1 MNATQLQSAVE
12 KSNELFAKL
21 KEKYHGLK
29 GNLVFSSPYGQCELT
44 DNLADILKYF
54 PQMIVDCKHKAKGLQ
69 LWQKINDIES
79 ENKKN
84 VGNPKSSEK
93 FKFQLDDTVKNM
105 EVNGDTFVEIR
116 FKGTYLDLIFE
127 LQKDELI
134 SQEHTP
140 QTKAS
145 IRIVLGTLKDLQ

>member
-21 KEKYHGLK
+21 KEKYHSLK
-29 GNLVFSSPYGQCELT
+29 GNMVFSSPYGQCELT
-44 DNLADILKYF
+44 TNLAEILNFSPK
-54 PQMIVDCKHKAKGLQ
+54 MIVDCSQKEKGLH
-69 LWQKINDIES
+69 LLQKINVIES

-84 VGNPKSSEK
+84 SGKPKSSEK
-93 FKFQLDDTVKNM
+93 FRLQLSDIANNM
-105 EVNGDTFVEIR
+105 EIKDDTFVEIR
-116 FKGTYLDLIFE
+116 FKGTDLDTIFKI
-127 LQKDELI
+127 QQDELI
-134 SQEHTP
+134 SQEYTP